1 MSGKRQPEL
10 GLRTFGVTTRIASL
24 LPPHSAEWA
33 QLIYATQGSLTVE
46 CPIGERLWYVPA
58 RRALWVPAGVAS
70 SLRMRGAVRLR
81 MIYLHESLCRGARE
95 THAINVAP
103 LLHEAI
109 LEAVRRSVLPPEAP
123 LTRLIA
129 ELVLASP
136 SAPLMLPMP
145 RDARALR
152 VAKRLVRDPAKRETL
167 QELARG
173 AGAGVR
179 TLERA
184 FAVETGMGFAAWRQR
199 LRMLESM
206 RRLLDGDSVASAGEA
221 VGYESVSAFVVAFKA
236 TMGETP
242 GRWLR
247 R

>member
-1 MSGKRQPEL
+1 MSRKRQLEC
-10 GLRTFGVTTRIASL
+10 GLRTFAVTTRIASL
-24 LPPHSAEWA
+24 LPPQSAEWA

-58 RRALWVPAGVAS
+58 HRALWVPSGVAY
-70 SLRMRGAVRLR
+70 SLRIRGAVRLR
-81 MIYLHESLCRGARE
+81 MLYLHESLCEGAEE

-109 LEAVRRSVLPPEAP
+109 LEAARRSVLAPDQP
-123 LTRLIA
+123 LTRLII
-129 ELVLASP
+129 ELLLTSS
-136 SAPLMLPMP
+136 SAPLVLPMP
-145 RDARALR
+145 QDARALR
-152 VAKRLVRDPAKRETL
+152 IAKQLVRNPAKRQTL
-167 QELARG
+167 RELARG

-179 TLERA
+179 TLERI
-184 FAVETGMGFAAWRQR
+184 FGSETGMGFSAWRQR

-206 RRLLDGDSVASAGEA
+206 RRLLDGDSVAAAADA

-236 TMGETP
+236 TLGETP

-247 R
+247 H